1 MAPLSENSYSPAEIT
16 AILLDFYLFLTTL
29 HYDAQYLKLPP
40 AEGWPGMESLL
51 KSLGSSEMV
60 GQVMKRIPYFDNDCK
75 AFIHYKSRPVDY
87 PTLPKDCFERVMW
100 GRVSGSDEIYS
111 ERRQITI
118 DMRDVFP
125 LATGREAWG
134 KYIWLNVRDGEI
146 TVEERLMHD
155 LPQVDLKVFFD
166 GLKQDYITLK
176 LIPCRGRITIE
187 ADKIKERPGGE
198 IITEEEVIAQEEA
211 WGTALD
217 IQYIRQLY
225 RGFGWPLAF
234 RRDEAFD
241 AVDQLMD
248 KLAEHRDE
256 WEPTEED
263 WDDDDHWC

>member
-1 MAPLSENSYSPAEIT
+1 
-16 AILLDFYLFLTTL
+16 
-29 HYDAQYLKLPP
+29 
-40 AEGWPGMESLL
+40 
-51 KSLGSSEMV
+51 
-60 GQVMKRIPYFDNDCK
+60 
-75 AFIHYKSRPVDY
+75 
-87 PTLPKDCFERVMW
+87 
-100 GRVSGSDEIYS
+100 
-111 ERRQITI
+111 
-118 DMRDVFP
+118 MRDVLP

-155 LPQVDLKVFFD
+155 LLQIDLKVFFD
-166 GLKQDYITLK
+166 GLKQDYVTLK

-248 KLAEHRDE
+248 KLAEHRGE
-256 WEPTEED
+256 WELTEED

>member
-29 HYDAQYLKLPP
+29 HYDAY
-40 AEGWPGMESLL
+40 
-51 KSLGSSEMV
+51 LGSSDMV
-60 GQVMKRIPYFDNDCK
+60 GQVMKRIPYFDNNCK
-75 AFIHYKSRPVDY
+75 AFIHYKSRLVDY
-87 PTLPKDCFERVMW
+87 PTLPQDCFEH
-100 GRVSGSDEIYS
+100 EICS

-118 DMRDVFP
+118 DMRDVLP

-155 LPQVDLKVFFD
+155 LPQIDLKVFFD
-166 GLKQDYITLK
+166 GLKQDYVTLK
-176 LIPCRGRITIE
+176 LIPCHGRITIE

-198 IITEEEVIAQEEA
+198 IIT
-211 WGTALD
+211 
-217 IQYIRQLY
+217 QLY
-225 RGFGWPLAF
+225 QGFGWLLAF

-248 KLAEHRDE
+248 KLAEHRNE